1 MATQIQC
8 TSSQQL
14 TVSVKLILTQAA
26 PQCADLTEYE
36 YVFSIKEIVGCPF
49 GWDLQLASLGLSC
62 GL

>member
-14 TVSVKLILTQAA
+14 IISVKLILTQAA
-26 PQCADLTEYE
+26 PDLTEYE
-36 YVFSIKEIVGCPF
+36 YIFSIKEIVGCPF